1 MTCDR
6 KKKGCV
12 LICIA
17 VRPQGGHSSSSL
29 PPAERLPWR
38 GHVLASETRRSRRL
52 IRPLAIARCK
62 RLADPSKTANRRTPP
77 PTWTTSARK
86 KVQQMRPLPKI
97 VGRARA
103 RGSTRSAML
112 RMRSLARQRPLHR
125 PGDRRIPSAKK
136 TKIFGKTDPQR
147 PRRTRR
153 RAPAAAR
160 TCFPWDGPSGVAV
173 GGQRATKAGVSD
185 FFVGAAAPG
194 GLRLPPPSPGSWRT
208 KKNTHTTTNRRKATC
223 GSRWGPSG
231 GHGSDPLRP

>member
-17 VRPQGGHSSSSL
+17 VRAQGGHSSSSL

-38 GHVLASETRRSRRL
+38 GHVLAVETRRSRRL
-52 IRPLAIARCK
+52 IRPLARVRCK

-86 KVQQMRPLPKI
+86 EVHQMRPLPKI

-136 TKIFGKTDPQR
+136 NENFWQDGSTAAQTNASTR
-147 PRRTRR
+147 PCGRPYVFPMGRTVRR
-153 RAPAAAR
+153 RRRWAE
-160 TCFPWDGPSGVAV
+160 TNESGRLRFFCR
-173 GGQRATKAGVSD
+173 GGGAG
-185 FFVGAAAPG
+185 
-194 GLRLPPPSPGSWRT
+194 
-208 KKNTHTTTNRRKATC
+208 RR
-223 GSRWGPSG
+223 
-231 GHGSDPLRP
+231 